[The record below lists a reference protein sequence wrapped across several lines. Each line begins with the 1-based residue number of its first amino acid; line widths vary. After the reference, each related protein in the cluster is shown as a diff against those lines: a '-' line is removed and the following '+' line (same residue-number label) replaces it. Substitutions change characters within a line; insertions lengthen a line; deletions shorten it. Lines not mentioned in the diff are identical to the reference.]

1 MAPTDDLRGRAL
13 VAEPAAEAAPAATPT
28 TTAKI
33 GPRRGPGLLLR
44 RTGHHRLALSVVAW
58 RAVCFWARGELA
70 EPDAE
75 DGLGG
80 GEETASR
87 PIRSET

>member
-1 MAPTDDLRGRAL
+1 VGA
-13 VAEPAAEAAPAATPT
+13 V
-28 TTAKI
+28 
-33 GPRRGPGLLLR
+33 RGPGLILR

-58 RAVCFWARGELA
+58 RTVCFWARGELA

-80 GEETASR
+80 REEMASR